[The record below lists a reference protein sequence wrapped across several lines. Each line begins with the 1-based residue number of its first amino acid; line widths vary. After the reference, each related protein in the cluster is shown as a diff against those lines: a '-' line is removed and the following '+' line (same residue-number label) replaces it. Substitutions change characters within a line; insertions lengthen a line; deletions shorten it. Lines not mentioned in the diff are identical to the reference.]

1 MIRTPALALLVGGLP
16 LMLEA
21 GCTATPNAPAPQSMP
36 TLDSHVAGFA
46 MAYCLRTL
54 GNKGLPERDVQV
66 LREQGERWNQVVVEQ
81 SRGDITLFFAM
92 MPVIDA
98 AMSATPMAQVKDE
111 ENAGSLPA
119 PVFYCAEILRQPA
132 VSQIMADARA
142 RLATAYADDQP

>member
-1 MIRTPALALLVGGLP
+1 MALMLLVG
-16 LMLEA
+16 
-21 GCTATPNAPAPQSMP
+21 CTRTQNAPAPQSMP

-98 AMSATPMAQVKDE
+98 AMSATPMAQVKDKA
-111 ENAGSLPA
+111 NAGSLPA
-119 PVFYCAEILRQPA
+119 PVFYCAEVLRQPA
-132 VSQIMADARA
+132 VSQVMAVARA
-142 RLATAYADDQP
+142 SLATAYAGDPP

>member
-1 MIRTPALALLVGGLP
+1 MLA
-16 LMLEA
+16 A

-54 GNKGLPERDVQV
+54 SNKGLPERDAQV

-98 AMSATPMAQVKDE
+98 AIAATPMAQVKDE
-111 ENAGSLPA
+111 ANAGSLPA
-119 PVFYCAEILRQPA
+119 PVFYCAEILRHPA
-132 VSQIMADARA
+132 VSQTMADARTS
-142 RLATAYADDQP
+142 LAAAYAGDQR

>member
-1 MIRTPALALLVGGLP
+1 
-16 LMLEA
+16 MLEA
-21 GCTATPNAPAPQSMP
+21 GCATNPNAPASHSMP

-66 LREQGERWNQVVVEQ
+66 LREQGERWNQVVVER

-111 ENAGSLPA
+111 ANAGSLPA

-132 VSQIMADARA
+132 VSQIMTDARA
-142 RLATAYADDQP
+142 ALATAYAGDPP

>member
-1 MIRTPALALLVGGLP
+1 
-16 LMLEA
+16 
-21 GCTATPNAPAPQSMP
+21 MP

-54 GNKGLPERDVQV
+54 GNKGLPEREAQV

-92 MPVIDA
+92 VPVIDA

-111 ENAGSLPA
+111 ANAGSLPA

-132 VSQIMADARA
+132 VSEVMADTRA
-142 RLATAYADDQP
+142 SLAAAYAGDPP